1 MREMLIG
8 AARTYYMGMI
18 NKHIANVEILLTNP
32 VGIGEDSHQDIQA
45 VIEVELG
52 KIADYHDKLEMLQK
66 FFYQKGMIYIKYLK
80 DYIVTKKLYITIN
93 I

>member
-52 KIADYHDKLEMLQK
+52 KIADYHDKLEVLQK
-66 FFYQKGMIYIKYLK
+66 FFVKSQQQEQPKAEEKKK
-80 DYIVTKKLYITIN
+80 DDKS
-93 I
+93 

>member
-18 NKHIANVEILLTNP
+18 NRHIANVEVLLTNP

-52 KIADYHDKLEMLQK
+52 KIADYHDKLEVLQK
-66 FFYQKGMIYIKYLK
+66 FFVKSQQQEEKKNDEK
-80 DYIVTKKLYITIN
+80 TKK
-93 I
+93 

>member
-18 NKHIANVEILLTNP
+18 NRHIANVEVLLTNP

-45 VIEVELG
+45 VIEIELG
-52 KIADYHDKLEMLQK
+52 KIADYHDKLEMLTK
-66 FFYQKGMIYIKYLK
+66 FFQKPEEQPKQEKEKGKNDK
-80 DYIVTKKLYITIN
+80 
-93 I
+93 

>member
-18 NKHIANVEILLTNP
+18 NKHLANMEVLLTNP

-45 VIEVELG
+45 VIEIELG
-52 KIADYHDKLEMLQK
+52 KIADYHDKLEVLQK
-66 FFYQKGMIYIKYLK
+66 FFAKSQQQEQPKAEEKKK
-80 DYIVTKKLYITIN
+80 DDKS
-93 I
+93 

>member
-1 MREMLIG
+1 MLIG

-52 KIADYHDKLEMLQK
+52 KIADYHDKLEVLQK
-66 FFYQKGMIYIKYLK
+66 FFVKTQQTEQATENKKGKNDK
-80 DYIVTKKLYITIN
+80 
-93 I
+93 

>member
-18 NKHIANVEILLTNP
+18 NKHVANVEILLTNP

-45 VIEVELG
+45 VIEIEMG
-52 KIADYHDKLEMLQK
+52 KIADYHDKLEMLSK
-66 FFYQKGMIYIKYLK
+66 FFTKPQKQEEEK
-80 DYIVTKKLYITIN
+80 TTEKKK
-93 I
+93 

>member
-32 VGIGEDSHQDIQA
+32 VGIGEDAHQDIQA
-45 VIEVELG
+45 VIEIEMG
-52 KIADYHDKLEMLQK
+52 KIADYHDKLEMLSK
-66 FFYQKGMIYIKYLK
+66 FFVKSQKQEEE
-80 DYIVTKKLYITIN
+80 TTTEKKK
-93 I
+93 

>member
-18 NKHIANVEILLTNP
+18 NKHMANMEVLLTNP
-32 VGIGEDSHQDIQA
+32 TGIGEDAHQDIQA
-45 VIEVELG
+45 VIEIELG

-66 FFYQKGMIYIKYLK
+66 FFVKPQQQQEEKKSDDK
-80 DYIVTKKLYITIN
+80 TKK
-93 I
+93 

>member
-45 VIEVELG
+45 VIEIEMG

-66 FFYQKGMIYIKYLK
+66 FFVKPQQQEENK
-80 DYIVTKKLYITIN
+80 DDKKDKK
-93 I
+93 

>member
-18 NKHIANVEILLTNP
+18 NRHVANVEVLLTNP

-45 VIEVELG
+45 VIEIEMG

-66 FFYQKGMIYIKYLK
+66 FFVKPQQQEQPKAEEKKK
-80 DYIVTKKLYITIN
+80 DDKS
-93 I
+93 

>member
-45 VIEVELG
+45 VIEIEMG
-52 KIADYHDKLEMLQK
+52 KIADYHDKLEMLSK
-66 FFYQKGMIYIKYLK
+66 FFTKPQKQEEEK
-80 DYIVTKKLYITIN
+80 TTEKKK
-93 I
+93 

>member
-18 NKHIANVEILLTNP
+18 NKHMSNMEILLTNP

-45 VIEVELG
+45 VIEIEMG
-52 KIADYHDKLEMLQK
+52 KIADYHDKLEMLTK
-66 FFYQKGMIYIKYLK
+66 FFAKPQKQQEENK
-80 DYIVTKKLYITIN
+80 DDKKDKK
-93 I
+93 

>member
-8 AARTYYMGMI
+8 AARTYYIGMI
-18 NKHIANVEILLTNP
+18 NKHVANMEVLLTNP

-45 VIEVELG
+45 VIEIEMG

-66 FFYQKGMIYIKYLK
+66 FFVKPQQQQEENK
-80 DYIVTKKLYITIN
+80 DDEKNKK
-93 I
+93 

>member
-1 MREMLIG
+1 MREMLIS

-18 NKHIANVEILLTNP
+18 NRHVANVEILLTNP

-45 VIEVELG
+45 VIEIEMG

-66 FFYQKGMIYIKYLK
+66 FFMKPEEQPKQEKEKGKNDK
-80 DYIVTKKLYITIN
+80 
-93 I
+93 

>member
-32 VGIGEDSHQDIQA
+32 VGIGEDAHQDIQA
-45 VIEVELG
+45 VIEIEMG
-52 KIADYHDKLEMLQK
+52 KIADYHDKLEMLTK
-66 FFYQKGMIYIKYLK
+66 FFAKSQQQEQPKAEEKKK
-80 DYIVTKKLYITIN
+80 DAKS
-93 I
+93 

>member
-1 MREMLIG
+1 MREILIG
-8 AARTYYMGMI
+8 AARSYYMGMI

-45 VIEVELG
+45 VIEIEMG

-66 FFYQKGMIYIKYLK
+66 FFVKPQQQEQLK
-80 DYIVTKKLYITIN
+80 AEEKKKDDKS
-93 I
+93 

>member
-8 AARTYYMGMI
+8 AARTYYMGLI

-32 VGIGEDSHQDIQA
+32 VGIGEDAHQDIQS
-45 VIEVELG
+45 VIEIELG

-66 FFYQKGMIYIKYLK
+66 FFVKSQNQEEKPAEEKS
-80 DYIVTKKLYITIN
+80 KK
-93 I
+93 

>member
-8 AARTYYMGMI
+8 AARTYYMGII
-18 NKHIANVEILLTNP
+18 NKHIANIEILLTNP
-32 VGIGEDSHQDIQA
+32 VGIGEDAHQDIQA

-66 FFYQKGMIYIKYLK
+66 FFVKPQQQVQEEEKGK
-80 DYIVTKKLYITIN
+80 DDKKA
-93 I
+93 

>member
-18 NKHIANVEILLTNP
+18 NRHIANVEVLLTNP

-45 VIEVELG
+45 VIEIELG

-66 FFYQKGMIYIKYLK
+66 FFVKSQQQEQPKAEEKKK
-80 DYIVTKKLYITIN
+80 DDKS
-93 I
+93 

>member
-18 NKHIANVEILLTNP
+18 NRHIANVEVLLTNP

-52 KIADYHDKLEMLQK
+52 KIADYHDKLEV
-66 FFYQKGMIYIKYLK
+66 LK
-80 DYIVTKKLYITIN
+80 KDLTKPQQQEEKKEN
-93 I
+93 KKKK

>member
-1 MREMLIG
+1 MREMLIS

-45 VIEVELG
+45 VIEIEMG
-52 KIADYHDKLEMLQK
+52 KIADYHDKLEMLTK
-66 FFYQKGMIYIKYLK
+66 FFAKSQQQEQPKAEEKKK
-80 DYIVTKKLYITIN
+80 DDKS
-93 I
+93 

>member
-18 NKHIANVEILLTNP
+18 NKHVANVEILLTNP

-45 VIEVELG
+45 VIEIEMG

-66 FFYQKGMIYIKYLK
+66 FFVKPQKQEEE
-80 DYIVTKKLYITIN
+80 TTTEKKK
-93 I
+93 

>member
-8 AARTYYMGMI
+8 AARTYYMGLI

-32 VGIGEDSHQDIQA
+32 VGIGEDAHQDIQS
-45 VIEVELG
+45 VIEIELG

-66 FFYQKGMIYIKYLK
+66 FFVKPQNQEENPTEEKP
-80 DYIVTKKLYITIN
+80 KK
-93 I
+93 